1 MLLVLD
7 VGNSNT
13 VIGVYSGQ
21 ELVSNWRVVTRP
33 EQTSDEYGVLI
44 QNLYFSSKISSK
56 EIRSIIVSC
65 VVPPMVAIIDE
76 LCMKY
81 FDIVPIHVEPGIKTG
96 MSINYDNPKEVGA
109 DRVVNAVAAYHKIGK
124 ELIVVDFGTA
134 TTFDCVNKSGNYIG
148 GVIAPGLNTS
158 SEALFLKASKLPK
171 VELIRPATIIGK
183 NTIHSMQ
190 SGIIYGYV
198 DMVDGIVR
206 RISKEMN
213 GMPYIIATGGLAEI
227 IAEGSATINEVDVF
241 LTLKGLKIIYDL
253 NHT

>member
-13 VIGVYSGQ
+13 VIGVYSGND
-21 ELVSNWRVVTRP
+21 LVSNWRVVTRP
-33 EQTSDEYGVLI
+33 EQTADEYGVLI

-56 EIRSIIVSC
+56 EIKDIIVSC
-65 VVPPMVAIIDE
+65 VVPPMVNIIDE

-81 FDIVPIHVEPGIKTG
+81 FDITPIHVEPGIKTG

-109 DRVVNAVAAYHKIGK
+109 DRVVNAVAAYHKIK
-124 ELIVVDFGTA
+124 RELIVVDFGTA
-134 TTFDCVNKSGNYIG
+134 TTFDCVNKKGNYIG
-148 GVIAPGLNTS
+148 GVIAPGLMTS

-171 VELIRPATIIGK
+171 VELIRPTTIIGK

-190 SGIIYGYV
+190 SGIIYGYI
-198 DMVDGIVR
+198 DMVDGIVG
-206 RISKEMN
+206 RISTEMKET
-213 GMPYIIATGGLAEI
+213 PYVIATGGLSEI
-227 IAEGSATINEVDVF
+227 IAEGSGTINEVDDF

-253 NHT
+253 NRP